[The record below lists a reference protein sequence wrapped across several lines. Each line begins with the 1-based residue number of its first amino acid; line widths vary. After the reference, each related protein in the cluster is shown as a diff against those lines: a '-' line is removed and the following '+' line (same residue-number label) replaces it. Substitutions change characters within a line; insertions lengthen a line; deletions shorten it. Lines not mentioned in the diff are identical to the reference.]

1 MTTIK
6 LPASI
11 AELVSA
17 HERVVAEWSATG
29 LKFTLDGRLVG
40 DIAEAVA
47 AEEFGLDFPKKRKPG
62 VDLLTRG
69 PNQRS
74 VQVKASGIGKGPAFT
89 PGKGS
94 ADFLIFM
101 LIDFKNCTAQIVYN
115 GPEVP
120 VRGKLPVN
128 FSGTKRVKINEIVKL
143 DTEQTLRLPRQYKEK

>member
-6 LPASI
+6 LPFSI

-17 HERVVAEWSATG
+17 HMRVVTEWRATG

-47 AEEFGLDFPKKRKPG
+47 AEEFGLDFPKKRISG
-62 VDLLTRG
+62 VDLFTRG
-69 PNQRS
+69 PNPRS

-89 PGKGS
+89 PGMGS

-101 LIDFKNCTAQIVYN
+101 LLDFNNCQAEIVYN
-115 GPEVP
+115 GPEKP
-120 VRGKLPVN
+120 VREKLPVN
-128 FSGTKRVKINEIVKL
+128 FSGTKRVKIKEIIKL
-143 DTEQTLRLPRQYKEK
+143 NTEQTLRLPRQNKEK